1 MKRPALKLSVMKLSV
16 PKLPVLKLRLRVFIV
31 IALVAGLA
39 AWQLYANFR
48 EQLKPALQQAT
59 EDVLVD
65 TAGAFALLA
74 EQDQQQGQLTDG
86 HLAQAL
92 RALPQRRLQASIW
105 GHHRDQS
112 LIGVYVTD
120 ARGIVVF
127 DSSGLHVGQDFSRW
141 NDVYLT
147 LQGRYGARSTKSDY
161 DDKLSSVMYVGAPLH
176 DAEGRISGV
185 LTVYKS
191 VESLRPFL
199 LIGEKALTRQALLV
213 LLAALLLGL
222 VLAWWI
228 ARGIGRLVAYADA
241 MARSERAVVPVT
253 GSQELD
259 RLAAAMEHM
268 RSEIDGR
275 RYIEDY
281 VQALTHEMK
290 SPMAAI
296 GAAVELLQDN
306 ALPPEARERFLA
318 SIAQQNQRSREL
330 VERLLHLVRLEQQQT
345 LASTETVD
353 LALLWRELEQEF
365 SPRLAQK
372 GMQLVSQLPATALL
386 QGDRFLLQLALGN
399 LMDNALAF
407 SPPGAVLEC
416 GLVEEGEALT
426 FTLRDHGSGIPDY
439 ALPQVF
445 DRFYSLPRPDG
456 SSRSSGL
463 GLPLVRQIVQL
474 HQGSLRLENHADGGV
489 LVTLRLPQG

>member
-1 MKRPALKLSVMKLSV
+1 MKL
-16 PKLPVLKLRLRVFIV
+16 PRLPALKLRLRVFIV

-74 EQDQQQGQLTDG
+74 EQDQQQGRLADG

-92 RALPQRRLQASIW
+92 RALPQRNLQASIW
-105 GHHRDQS
+105 GHHRDRS

-127 DSSGLHVGQDFSRW
+127 DSSGLHVGQDYSRW

-147 LQGRYGARSTKSDY
+147 LQGRYGTRSTKSDY

-176 DAEGRISGV
+176 GADGRINGV
-185 LTVYKS
+185 LTVYKP

-228 ARGIGRLVAYADA
+228 ARGIGRLVEYADA
-241 MARSERAVVPVT
+241 MARGERRAVPVT

-259 RLAAAMEHM
+259 RLAAAMEHL
-268 RSEIDGR
+268 RGEIDGK

-306 ALPPEARERFLA
+306 GLPPETRERFLA

-345 LASTETVD
+345 LASTDTVD
-353 LALLWRELEQEF
+353 LVALWRELEREF
-365 SPRLAQK
+365 SPRLEQK
-372 GMQLVSQLPATALL
+372 GLRLLSRLPEVAVL

-399 LMDNALAF
+399 LLDNALAF
-407 SPPGAVLEC
+407 SPSASTLEC
-416 GLVEEGEALT
+416 ALEVADGVVV

-445 DRFYSLPRPDG
+445 DRFYSLPRPG
-456 SSRSSGL
+456 GGARSSGL
-463 GLPLVRQIVQL
+463 GLPLVREIVEL
-474 HQGSLRLENHADGGV
+474 HRGSLVLENHAQGGV
-489 LVTLRLPQG
+489 RVTLRLPQG